1 MQTGL
6 LQGRNSMELAR
17 AVQKRFD
24 VSRSDAERLMMTEMR
39 RVRTEVAKQSYE
51 QNGNT
56 EYQFLALGARPC
68 DKCLDIDGQVFPVKE
83 MMPGVNAPPCTRGVS
98 VRRHPI
104 GMRTSSRRGW
114 TVAPRRTE
122 CRGRSLRKT

>member
-1 MQTGL
+1 MDKVHASVNASFHNATYSDRIWAYQDLLRDEIGKQVQTGL

-56 EYQFLALGARPC
+56 QY
-68 DKCLDIDGQVFPVKE
+68 
-83 MMPGVNAPPCTRGVS
+83 
-98 VRRHPI
+98 
-104 GMRTSSRRGW
+104 
-114 TVAPRRTE
+114 
-122 CRGRSLRKT
+122 